1 MKKVSV
7 IVPVYKVEKYLHECV
22 ESILRQTYRELQII
36 LVDDGSPDGSGA
48 ICDEYALCDDRIT
61 VIHGENGG
69 LSAARNR
76 GMALCEG
83 EYVLFVDSDDWL
95 EDNAIEVLVNKA
107 KADLLDILLYDA
119 ISFDENTPE
128 PSDDSEITKYIRK
141 QFYPGVYTGAD
152 LFTQMLK
159 NDEYRSPVQYYFYK
173 RSFLD
178 DHQLRFHEGILHE
191 DEEFNFFAL
200 LYAQRVAHISDVLYH
215 HRFRVDS
222 IMGARFTQRNVDGCY
237 QIIMTAMD
245 QSDYFLSNPQTVGAY
260 KTGLARLIRIFYDR
274 VTLSVD
280 SDSPKTQE
288 QIKKLRLRLKQ
299 VHYYDDDNIKKAVL
313 NKRKKNSI
321 KRLKMRL
328 YPHIAPI
335 LHRNR
340 K

>member
-119 ISFDENTPE
+119 ISFDETA
-128 PSDDSEITKYIRK
+128 SRIRR
-141 QFYPGVYTGAD
+141 FI
-152 LFTQMLK
+152 FWS
-159 NDEYRSPVQYYFYK
+159 RS
-173 RSFLD
+173 
-178 DHQLRFHEGILHE
+178 
-191 DEEFNFFAL
+191 
-200 LYAQRVAHISDVLYH
+200 
-215 HRFRVDS
+215 
-222 IMGARFTQRNVDGCY
+222 
-237 QIIMTAMD
+237 
-245 QSDYFLSNPQTVGAY
+245 
-260 KTGLARLIRIFYDR
+260 
-274 VTLSVD
+274 
-280 SDSPKTQE
+280 
-288 QIKKLRLRLKQ
+288 
-299 VHYYDDDNIKKAVL
+299 
-313 NKRKKNSI
+313 
-321 KRLKMRL
+321 
-328 YPHIAPI
+328 
-335 LHRNR
+335 
-340 K
+340 